1 MEERV
6 FVSILRRRTRQVL
19 VGPVGIGGDARISVQ
34 SMTKTDTRDVEATLS
49 QIRSLKDAGC
59 DIVRCAVPDMEAA
72 VALEEIKKRSPLPIV
87 ADIHFDYRLAL
98 ASINAGVDKLRIIRG
113 NIAAERLGKVAQSR

>member
-34 SMTKTDTRDVEATLS
+34 SMTK
-49 QIRSLKDAGC
+49 
-59 DIVRCAVPDMEAA
+59 
-72 VALEEIKKRSPLPIV
+72 PIPGMWKQL
-87 ADIHFDYRLAL
+87 F
-98 ASINAGVDKLRIIRG
+98 LR
-113 NIAAERLGKVAQSR
+113 

>member
-72 VALEEIKKRSPLPIV
+72 VALERSRKGLLCLLLQTSILITGLHLLPLMQV
-87 ADIHFDYRLAL
+87 LT
-98 ASINAGVDKLRIIRG
+98 N
-113 NIAAERLGKVAQSR
+113 